1 MRRALLLVALLALAA
16 CSGQDMSQQPSLR
29 PYEASALWHSGTS
42 WRPLPD
48 GVVARGAGER
58 LLAIAEPPPLDRAL
72 VERGERMY
80 RDLCVPCHGLAGDGD
95 GIVVQRG
102 FSPPPSYHSARLRAA
117 PASHFVEVIG
127 QGYGAMLP
135 YGDRVEPRDRWAI
148 AAYIRALQLS
158 RNAPAAELPDLAEA
172 LR

>member
-1 MRRALLLVALLALAA
+1 MRRAIPLLTAVALAG
-16 CSGQDMSQQPSLR
+16 CSGQDMQKQPSLR
-29 PYEASALWHSGTS
+29 PYEASTLWHSGTS
-42 WRPLPD
+42 WQPLPE
-48 GVVARGAGER
+48 GVVASGAGAR
-58 LLAIAEPPPLDRAL
+58 LLAIAEPPPLDRPL

-80 RDLCVPCHGLAGDGD
+80 RDLCAPCHGLAGDGD
-95 GIVVQRG
+95 GIVVKRG
-102 FSPPPSYHSARLRAA
+102 FSPPPSYHSARLRTA

-158 RNAPAAELPDLAEA
+158 RDAPAADVPDLAEA